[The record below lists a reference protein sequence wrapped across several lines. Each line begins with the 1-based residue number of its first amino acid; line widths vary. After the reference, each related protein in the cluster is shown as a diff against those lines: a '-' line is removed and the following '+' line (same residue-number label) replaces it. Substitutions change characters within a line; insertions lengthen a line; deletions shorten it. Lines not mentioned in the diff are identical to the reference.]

1 MHIYVHRCSHFRR
14 CLPTCCFA
22 CKTSLRLLLPSNWWC
37 VCAERAREGADQGR
51 ESKRAQ
57 ERERKREPARAKERA
72 RSCARKRVSVFEFLD
87 NVMCLALVSRLCVS
101 VRAFRFVRFWFA
113 GRRRWVYLLSGF
125 GYRRLLYIFLCIHT
139 FSSIPTR
146 THNVTHMCVCAHTFS
161 LPPPL
166 TLSLSLSLSLT
177 HTHRERERER
187 EREVHTCGSS
197 CCPAPH
203 MHART
208 LACAWAH

>member
-57 ERERKREPARAKERA
+57 ERARESERA
-72 RSCARKRVSVFEFLD
+72 SEIVCEKASECVRVPGQCNVFLPWS
-87 NVMCLALVSRLCVS
+87 LTY
-101 VRAFRFVRFWFA
+101 AFRFVRFGSCVFGLQVVDDGSIYSAASATA
-113 GRRRWVYLLSGF
+113 GCCTYSCVYIHF
-125 GYRRLLYIFLCIHT
+125 LLYPHAHIMLHICAYVHT
-139 FSSIPTR
+139 HSL
-146 THNVTHMCVCAHTFS
+146 S
-161 LPPPL
+161 LPPS
-166 TLSLSLSLSLT
+166 LSLSLSLSLS

-187 EREVHTCGSS
+187 GTYLR
-197 CCPAPH
+197 
-203 MHART
+203 
-208 LACAWAH
+208 